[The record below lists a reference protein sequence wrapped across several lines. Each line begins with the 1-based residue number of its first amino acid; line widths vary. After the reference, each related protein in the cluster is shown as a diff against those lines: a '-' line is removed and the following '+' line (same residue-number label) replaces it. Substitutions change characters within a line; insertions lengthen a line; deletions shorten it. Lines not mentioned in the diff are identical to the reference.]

1 MTREDDFDAL
11 IANHPEL
18 SSLTSGETLE
28 PQREP
33 AGEMRAGTVVA
44 GMLDNGQ
51 WAACFGL
58 SYRDLSIYDTLGPKR
73 IVRPGGSELRKVTGA
88 GGISAG
94 RNEVARRFL
103 DSTDGEWL
111 WMVDTDMGF
120 APDTVERL
128 IESAETAGAPVMGA
142 LCFCLRGNGHGDLYA
157 ERYQLQ
163 PTLYDFVTTD
173 TEVGFRA
180 IGAYPIDA
188 ITQVAGTGAACVLIH
203 RSALERIAEKHGPIW
218 YDLITH
224 PTGDRGKP
232 RTFSEDLSFCIRL
245 ASVGMPIFVDTSVKT
260 THDKGGIFLDD
271 EMYWRQEAFR
281 AVEANLNQPPDG
293 EAE

>member
-1 MTREDDFDAL
+1 MTDSFDAFVSD
-11 IANHPEL
+11 HPEL
-18 SSLTSGETLE
+18 SSLTSGETLQ
-28 PQREP
+28 PQPQP
-33 AGEMRAGTVVA
+33 AGETRAGSVVA
-44 GMLDNGQ
+44 GMLDNGT

-58 SYRDLSIYDTLGPKR
+58 SYRDLSLYDSMGPKR
-73 IVRPGGSELRKVTGA
+73 MVRPGGSELRKVTGA
-88 GGISAG
+88 GGISSG

-142 LCFCLRGNGHGDLYA
+142 LCFCLRGNGHAELYA

-163 PTLYDFVTTD
+163 PTLYDFLTTD
-173 TEVGFRA
+173 REVGFRA

-203 RSALERIAEKHGPIW
+203 RSVLERVAEKHGPCW

-232 RTFSEDLSFCIRL
+232 RTFSEDLSFCIRV

-271 EMYWRQEAFR
+271 ETYWRQEAFR
-281 AVEANLNQPPDG
+281 VFESNLNAPPGDG
-293 EAE
+293 SDQE